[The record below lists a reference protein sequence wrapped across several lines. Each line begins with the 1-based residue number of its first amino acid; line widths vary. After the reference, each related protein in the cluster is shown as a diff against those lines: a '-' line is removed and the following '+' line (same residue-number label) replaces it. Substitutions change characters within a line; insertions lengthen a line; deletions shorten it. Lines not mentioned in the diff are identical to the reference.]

1 MTTGTVRTTDARTRT
16 RLFAILA
23 VIVVVLAGAIVGGRY
38 AMHLGN
44 VRAIGAGLCT
54 AQPGRLVRLTLPGIA
69 SPYGAVSECRV
80 LDRDA
85 DVWGDRDGSVS
96 ALLTTASGLAAV
108 RIDLSDLQ
116 AGRQFKA
123 VGFVLAAAGAPGVSG
138 DVERRLGRDIAARG
152 GVQTRAWV
160 LHYGDG

>member
-1 MTTGTVRTTDARTRT
+1 MIPRSPA
-16 RLFAILA
+16 RLFAVLA
-23 VIVVVLAGAIVGGRY
+23 AVVAVLAGALVGGRY

-44 VRAIGAGLCT
+44 VRAIAAGLCT
-54 AQPGRLVRLTLPGIA
+54 APPGTFVRLTLPGIA
-69 SPYGAVSECRV
+69 SPYGTVSDCRV

-85 DVWGDRDGSVS
+85 DLWGNLDGSVS

-108 RIDLSDLQ
+108 RIDLSDLR

-123 VGFVLAAAGAPGVSG
+123 EAFEVAAAEAPGVSG
-138 DVERRLGRDIAARG
+138 DAERRLTGDIAARG
-152 GVQTRAWV
+152 GVRTGAWV